1 MRINRISNVSNNN
14 KFNDDDEKKEIKK
27 VFYRENLSEREWTV
41 V

>member
-27 VFYRENLSEREWTV
+27 FFYRENLSEREWTV